1 MNTLCKTLSIFKF
14 WFSGILFTQFLPN
27 FLNASPEFQLSWP
40 TPNPSFARGL
50 GYSTFLQKTGPEK
63 PITSGAFGCVR
74 NGGYKFHE
82 GLDLFPV
89 KKDKSGRAE
98 DSVFA
103 AMSGIVSH
111 INSTSAHSAYGKY
124 IVLEHTHLKPAIYT
138 LYAHLASISPD
149 LKVGG
154 KVSVAQNIAKMG
166 NTASG
171 YHIPLQRSHL
181 HFEVGLRLSNNFQ
194 KWYDKKSFKSKNRH
208 SNFSGYNLVGF
219 DPLLFYSKYKQKEFS
234 NPLEF
239 LKSLPVITVVRVKTS
254 QTPNLLFRY
263 PSMCD
268 QEKPSMLYGWD
279 ISFGPYGLPLNLKPI
294 SPKDCSK

>member
-111 INSTSAHSAYGKY
+111 INSNLCTQCLWK
-124 IVLEHTHLKPAIYT
+124 IYCIRT
-138 LYAHLASISPD
+138 YTP
-149 LKVGG
+149 
-154 KVSVAQNIAKMG
+154 Q
-166 NTASG
+166 T
-171 YHIPLQRSHL
+171 RHL
-181 HFEVGLRLSNNFQ
+181 HFICT
-194 KWYDKKSFKSKNRH
+194 
-208 SNFSGYNLVGF
+208 FSINQ
-219 DPLLFYSKYKQKEFS
+219 P
-234 NPLEF
+234 
-239 LKSLPVITVVRVKTS
+239 
-254 QTPNLLFRY
+254 
-263 PSMCD
+263 
-268 QEKPSMLYGWD
+268 
-279 ISFGPYGLPLNLKPI
+279 
-294 SPKDCSK
+294 